1 MQEGPVRS
9 AHQPTVI
16 DINQPGIGVYMCYNT
31 DADVQ
36 VGKHSLIYNVYI
48 NIYIRGLW
56 LRIYVTAF
64 IISRCCTTFS

>member
-36 VGKHSLIYNVYI
+36 VGKQSFNLQCI
-48 NIYIRGLW
+48 
-56 LRIYVTAF
+56 
-64 IISRCCTTFS
+64 